1 MTVNTTTEFVGLK
14 DTIKALGKID
24 PQYRKDFNRDAKDI
38 VKPLIADAKGNYPQL
53 PLSGM
58 KYAWAPRGRAIF
70 PWTINK
76 VRSGVKF
83 KTSTRRS
90 GSSVLYVTQSDPAAS
105 IFEVA
110 GKANSAGLFNR
121 NLRSRHPFNLWPTAE
136 KHLPDIERGLA
147 ELVKK
152 AMATVQREMR

>member
-1 MTVNTTTEFVGLK
+1 MTVNTTAEFVGLK

-38 VKPLIADAKGNYPQL
+38 VKPFIADAKGNYPQL

-90 GSSVLYVTQSDPAAS
+90 GSSVLYVTQSDPAGA

-110 GKANSAGLFNR
+110 GKKSTVGFSR
-121 NLRSRHPFNLWPTAE
+121 NLRSQHPFNLWPTAE
-136 KHLPDIERGLA
+136 KHLPDITAGLVD
-147 ELVKK
+147 LVKK
-152 AMATVQREMR
+152 TMATVQREMR

>member
-14 DTIKALGKID
+14 ETIKALGKID

-58 KYAWAPRGRAIF
+58 KYAWAPRGRAVF

-90 GSSVLYVTQSDPAAS
+90 GSSVLYVTQSDPAGA

-110 GKANSAGLFNR
+110 GKRSNVGFSR
-121 NLRSRHPFNLWPTAE
+121 NLRSQHPFNLWPTAE
-136 KHLPDIERGLA
+136 KHLPDITAGLVD
-147 ELVKK
+147 LVKK
-152 AMATVQREMR
+152 TMATVQREMR